1 MSKKKFTTFFKN
13 KSKVEVIEINEDN
26 IQSKLDEINL
36 KRSKISLRK
45 NIMKI

>member
-36 KRSKISLRK
+36 KDPKYL
-45 NIMKI
+45 